1 MQFGLSVRDSRIA
14 DASQSN
20 GFESDNNAEGSTA
33 EPFTSA
39 TFSNMTFLGPKVFD
53 ANFQNT
59 TDYLDGGKM
68 NPGNGSST
76 GRFQA
81 GMHLRRNTRLN
92 CYNSV
97 VVGWPI
103 GLILDSEKGNTQKAA
118 TDGLLQLHRIVFA
131 GTDITGSDFN
141 KVYKDEL
148 YNYQSKTTD
157 PSKKSFSST
166 FFLLPANGNK
176 VVDQWVA
183 RSWQGI
189 QSIIAA
195 STSVGGAL
203 QGSFAELQS
212 NNWFDKSATFVGA
225 FRDASDDW
233 TAGWANFDPENTIY

>member
-1 MQFGLSVRDSRIA
+1 M
-14 DASQSN
+14 
-20 GFESDNNAEGSTA
+20 
-33 EPFTSA
+33 
-39 TFSNMTFLGPKVFD
+39 
-53 ANFQNT
+53 
-59 TDYLDGGKM
+59 
-68 NPGNGSST
+68 
-76 GRFQA
+76 
-81 GMHLRRNTRLN
+81 
-92 CYNSV
+92 
-97 VVGWPI
+97 
-103 GLILDSEKGNTQKAA
+103 
-118 TDGLLQLHRIVFA
+118 GLLQLHRIVFA